1 MHWQAKARAF
11 NLLSTVPFGTTLHFM
26 LQRYVTRRLPRPE
39 KQVKAIYNLAL
50 KLLEQYASHGSR
62 PLQESTFFEFGS
74 GRDLVI
80 PLAVSACGARQFI
93 TVDVEHLAKLD
104 LVRANAELV
113 ADLSG
118 LARPVLSSWQDLR
131 NCWRID
137 YRAPADARATGIESG
152 TIDCALSVETLEHIP
167 AADISA
173 IFKEIHRILRPDGV
187 AVMQIDY
194 GDHFKGFDPSIS
206 SFNFLT
212 YSDEQWEPFQ
222 SRFQY
227 VNRLR
232 HSEYVDLFKSS
243 GFEIVLAN
251 PDRRPAEP
259 AILSSLAARFHGFAE
274 DDLFTLG
281 ALIVARPLRTTRTA

>member
-1 MHWQAKARAF
+1 MHWQTKARAF
-11 NLLSTVPFGTTLHFM
+11 NVLSGVPFGTSLHFM

-39 KQVKAIYNLAL
+39 KQVKAIYLLAL
-50 KLLEQYASHGSR
+50 RLIEQYARHGSR
-62 PLQESTFFEFGS
+62 PLPDSTFFEFGS
-74 GRDLVI
+74 GRDLVV
-80 PLAVSACGARQFI
+80 PLAISACGARQFI
-93 TVDVEHLAKLD
+93 TVDVERLAKLD
-104 LVRANAELV
+104 LVRSNVGFVAN
-113 ADLSG
+113 LSG
-118 LARPVLSSWQDLR
+118 MTRPALSSWEDLR
-131 NCWRID
+131 NSWRVD

-167 AADISA
+167 PVDISA
-173 IFKEIHRILRPDGV
+173 ILKEIHGILRPDGV
-187 AVMQIDY
+187 AIMQIDY

-232 HSEYVDLFKSS
+232 HSQYLDLFKNA

-259 AILSSLAARFHGFAE
+259 AILSQLASRFHGFTE
-274 DDLFTLG
+274 EDLFTLG
-281 ALIVARPLRTTRTA
+281 ALIVARPLDKTRTT